1 MFFQSAKN
9 AGQARVFPKCKKHWE
24 AKVMLLKGET
34 LRFCCVSTLQL
45 QPQETTAI
53 GLQFSPSVQPLAAD
67 VLVFI
72 NDDLDQTEECFLV
85 KTVFS

>member
-1 MFFQSAKN
+1 
-9 AGQARVFPKCKKHWE
+9 
-24 AKVMLLKGET
+24 MLLKGET
-34 LRFCCVSTLQL
+34 LRLSCVSPLQL

-53 GLQFSPSVQPLAAD
+53 GLQFSPSVQPLATD